1 MAPLS
6 DYFPSFL
13 LLISPLPTQVRIF
26 YLKASARFPILERR
40 AAKTIVWREQF
51 HQHYCAHLIFY
62 LLIITII
69 TIGTFSPMQVIHAER
84 EETNIQ
90 NWSVICHLVIKKN
103 RERHGLRLKELKTHF
118 PCTLVFFFQYEKKVS
133 HKLNTVKLQCNY
145 NPLLIY
151 YLMSIAIKL
160 EFSFKL
166 SALSFFFF
174 SISGHIKSRELLTTK
189 SFRARNTAKSMALIF
204 SGNMQV
210 CCFPPEQSRSVQN
223 SPLSLHLLPKV
234 SLQQHFS
241 IYLLSLV
248 PRVFLFPSQKAS
260 GDGKRTER
268 REREKLRVMF
278 SQSFMINITIL
289 Y

>member
-1 MAPLS
+1 
-6 DYFPSFL
+6 
-13 LLISPLPTQVRIF
+13 
-26 YLKASARFPILERR
+26 
-40 AAKTIVWREQF
+40 
-51 HQHYCAHLIFY
+51 
-62 LLIITII
+62 
-69 TIGTFSPMQVIHAER
+69 MQVIHAER

-118 PCTLVFFFQYEKKVS
+118 PCTLVFFFQYQKKVS
-133 HKLNTVKLQCNY
+133 HKLNTVTLQCNY
-145 NPLLIY
+145 NPLLVY

-189 SFRARNTAKSMALIF
+189 SFRARNAAKSVALIF

-210 CCFPPEQSRSVQN
+210 CRFPREQSRSVQN

-234 SLQQHFS
+234 SLQQHYS
-241 IYLLSLV
+241 ICLLSLV
-248 PRVFLFPSQKAS
+248 PRVLLLPVPKSEQEMGNGQKE
-260 GDGKRTER
+260 KRQ
-268 REREKLRVMF
+268 K
-278 SQSFMINITIL
+278 N
-289 Y
+289 

>member
-1 MAPLS
+1 MKRA
-6 DYFPSFL
+6 
-13 LLISPLPTQVRIF
+13 ISPALLRASYFLFINNNNNYYRHLLSNASHTRRKRRDKYPELIRNLSFSHKKKPGKAWIAIERVENSLPLHT
-26 YLKASARFPILERR
+26 
-40 AAKTIVWREQF
+40 
-51 HQHYCAHLIFY
+51 C
-62 LLIITII
+62 
-69 TIGTFSPMQVIHAER
+69 
-84 EETNIQ
+84 
-90 NWSVICHLVIKKN
+90 
-103 RERHGLRLKELKTHF
+103 
-118 PCTLVFFFQYEKKVS
+118 FFFQYEKKVS

-145 NPLLIY
+145 NPLLVY
-151 YLMSIAIKL
+151 YLISIAIKL

-278 SQSFMINITIL
+278 SQPFMINITIL

>member
-1 MAPLS
+1 MKRA
-6 DYFPSFL
+6 
-13 LLISPLPTQVRIF
+13 ISPALLR
-26 YLKASARFPILERR
+26 ASYFLFINNNNNYYRHLLSNASHTRR
-40 AAKTIVWREQF
+40 KRRDKYPE
-51 HQHYCAHLIFY
+51 LIRN
-62 LLIITII
+62 LS
-69 TIGTFSPMQVIHAER
+69 FSH
-84 EETNIQ
+84 
-90 NWSVICHLVIKKN
+90 KKN

-118 PCTLVFFFQYEKKVS
+118 PCTLVFFFQYQKKVS
-133 HKLNTVKLQCNY
+133 RKLNTVTLQCNY
-145 NPLLIY
+145 NPLLVY

-189 SFRARNTAKSMALIF
+189 SFRARNAAKSVALIF

-278 SQSFMINITIL
+278 SQPFMINITIL

>member
-1 MAPLS
+1 MKRA
-6 DYFPSFL
+6 
-13 LLISPLPTQVRIF
+13 ISPALLR
-26 YLKASARFPILERR
+26 ASYFLFINNNNNYYRHLLSNASHTRR
-40 AAKTIVWREQF
+40 KRRDKYPE
-51 HQHYCAHLIFY
+51 LIRN
-62 LLIITII
+62 LS
-69 TIGTFSPMQVIHAER
+69 FSH
-84 EETNIQ
+84 
-90 NWSVICHLVIKKN
+90 KKN

-133 HKLNTVKLQCNY
+133 HKLNTAKLQCNY
-145 NPLLIY
+145 NPLLVY

-234 SLQQHFS
+234 SLQRHFS

-278 SQSFMINITIL
+278 SQPFMINITIL

>member
-1 MAPLS
+1 MKRA
-6 DYFPSFL
+6 
-13 LLISPLPTQVRIF
+13 ISPALLR
-26 YLKASARFPILERR
+26 ASYFLFINNNNNYYR
-40 AAKTIVWREQF
+40 
-51 HQHYCAHLIFY
+51 
-62 LLIITII
+62 
-69 TIGTFSPMQVIHAER
+69 
-84 EETNIQ
+84 
-90 NWSVICHLVIKKN
+90 HLVSNASHTRRKRRDKYPELIRNLSFSHKKKPGKAWIAI
-103 RERHGLRLKELKTHF
+103 ERVENSLPLHTCF
-118 PCTLVFFFQYEKKVS
+118 FFFQYQEKVS

-145 NPLLIY
+145 NLLLVY

-166 SALSFFFF
+166 SALSLFFF
-174 SISGHIKSRELLTTK
+174 SISGHMTSKEPLPTE
-189 SFRARNTAKSMALIF
+189 SFRARNTAKSVALIF

-278 SQSFMINITIL
+278 SQPFMINITIL

>member
-1 MAPLS
+1 MDCDWKSWKLT
-6 DYFPSFL
+6 
-13 LLISPLPTQVRIF
+13 SP
-26 YLKASARFPILERR
+26 
-40 AAKTIVWREQF
+40 
-51 HQHYCAHLIFY
+51 AHLF
-62 LLIITII
+62 
-69 TIGTFSPMQVIHAER
+69 
-84 EETNIQ
+84 
-90 NWSVICHLVIKKN
+90 
-103 RERHGLRLKELKTHF
+103 
-118 PCTLVFFFQYEKKVS
+118 FFFQYEKKVS

-145 NPLLIY
+145 NPLLVY

-174 SISGHIKSRELLTTK
+174 SVSGHIKSRELLTTK

-204 SGNMQV
+204 SGNMPV

-223 SPLSLHLLPKV
+223 LPLSLHLLPKV

-278 SQSFMINITIL
+278 SQSFMINITIW